1 MSFSAGGGG
10 GPSCLGLGLGVAEN
24 WGRESEGEVSH
35 LGSESES
42 MRRKEA
48 AWLLGGG
55 GYPGGRN
62 KHRPGVEHQLLVLPL
77 LLPRHYEL
85 LPLETQVHVQPLA
98 PVVELGFG

>member
-55 GYPGGRN
+55 GCSSCNCLIAARAWV
-62 KHRPGVEHQLLVLPL
+62 GVGVRVSCE
-77 LLPRHYEL
+77 
-85 LPLETQVHVQPLA
+85 
-98 PVVELGFG
+98 G

>member
-1 MSFSAGGGG
+1 M
-10 GPSCLGLGLGVAEN
+10 AEN

-55 GYPGGRN
+55 GCSSGGCSSCNCRIAA
-62 KHRPGVEHQLLVLPL
+62 RAWVGVGVRVSCE
-77 LLPRHYEL
+77 
-85 LPLETQVHVQPLA
+85 
-98 PVVELGFG
+98 G